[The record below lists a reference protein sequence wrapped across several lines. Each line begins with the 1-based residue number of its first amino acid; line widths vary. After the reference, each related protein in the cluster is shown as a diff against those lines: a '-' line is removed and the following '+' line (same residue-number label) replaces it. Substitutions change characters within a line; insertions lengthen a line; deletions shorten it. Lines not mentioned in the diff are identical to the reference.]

1 MAIIEQPIQTVLK
14 AHSTQIAFA
23 GTVAQ
28 IALDNFG
35 VQVPWW
41 GLAGL
46 FALVLLGRVIKQ
58 PSISGAA
65 ADEMDQLQ

>member
-1 MAIIEQPIQTVLK
+1 MALIEQPIQTVLK
-14 AHSTQIAFA
+14 AHSTQLAAI

-28 IALDNFG
+28 LVLDNFG

-46 FALVLLGRVIKQ
+46 LALVLLGRVIKQ
-58 PSISGAA
+58 PSISGDAT
-65 ADEMDQLQ
+65 DQVQ